1 MNPKRMLAIC
11 TLALMLTINSGFW
24 SREASASDLL
34 QNDESYGAYSP
45 EKTETAAETPED
57 GESESQDDPFL
68 RLLGAESDEQVHD
81 ALYSGQ
87 SLADIASA
95 SGADLG
101 GVIGLQ
107 IRQLTEQLKQ
117 RMLQGTISLQQYQ
130 AQKAEIAELVTRSAY
145 SATLT

>member
-24 SREASASDLL
+24 SRETSAGDLL

-45 EKTETAAETPED
+45 DKTEIAAEPTEA

-68 RLLGAESDEQVHD
+68 SLLGAESDEQVRD
-81 ALYSGQ
+81 ALYNGQ

-95 SGADLG
+95 SGADPG
-101 GVIGLQ
+101 DVIDLQ

-117 RMLQGTISLQQYQ
+117 RMLEGSISLQQYQ

-145 SATLT
+145 SASLT